1 MHDEPLLNGNTFV
14 RDKCA
19 TCPFIL
25 QEFPLTIKIVII
37 TVIKFR
43 SYVIKV
49 KDNF

>member
-37 TVIKFR
+37 TVIKLMKLIIYNER
-43 SYVIKV
+43 
-49 KDNF
+49 

>member
-37 TVIKFR
+37 TVIKLMKLINYNER
-43 SYVIKV
+43 
-49 KDNF
+49 